1 MSCMKVFLV
10 SCLMITVPLL
20 GGTVRIMNDSPFPLK
35 AEIISADGQRKGK
48 LSLNP
53 QQQLTW
59 QDSAGSG
66 TNVWSQTPYTV
77 IFTCKDGK
85 QFGVSS
91 GIQQGGLVT
100 ALNSSG
106 DRYCQPEKKKEDG
119 KSQKGPQQQNTPF
132 NPNTSPFQSDP
143 PGSVGPADPSGAPGD
158 PIWGPPS
165 S

>member
-1 MSCMKVFLV
+1 MTIKGFLV
-10 SCLMITVPLL
+10 LCVLITVPLL
-20 GGTVRIMNDSPFPLK
+20 GGTVRIMNDSPFLLH
-35 AEIISADGQRKGK
+35 AEVISADGQSKGK

-59 QDSAGSG
+59 QDASSSG

-91 GIQQGGLVT
+91 GIQQGGLVM
-100 ALNSSG
+100 ALSSSG
-106 DRYCQPEKKKEDG
+106 DRYCQPEKKKDNSS
-119 KSQKGPQQQNTPF
+119 KPSPSQNENPF
-132 NPNTSPFQSDP
+132 DQPSSPFQNDA
-143 PGSVGPADPSGAPGD
+143 PGSVGPADPDSSPGD